1 MNLPNGL
8 TLSRIFL
15 VPLIVAILL
24 TEKEGWEKWAIILIL
39 GAAITDWLDGYLAR
53 RRNQVTTLGRLLD
66 PIADKLLISAAFIS
80 LVQLRLAP
88 AWMVVIIIGREFAVS
103 GLRSIAI
110 TEGFTIDASK
120 LGKFKMV
127 SQVISITL
135 LILARKM
142 PGVISILA
150 QATLWVVV
158 LFALASMIEY
168 FREFWSRIDERI
180 KHRQR
185 RRLKFL
191 RRRAKGKED
200 TGPGLKGPGSVKI

>member
-24 TEKEGWEKWAIILIL
+24 TEKEGWEKWAISLIL
-39 GAAITDWLDGYLAR
+39 GAAATDWLDGFLAR

-66 PIADKLLISAAFIS
+66 PIADKLLISASFIS
-80 LVQLRLAP
+80 LVQLGLAP

-103 GLRSIAI
+103 GLRSIAV

-127 SQVISITL
+127 SQVAAITL
-135 LILARKM
+135 LISARKM
-142 PGVISILA
+142 PSWIATLA
-150 QATLWVVV
+150 QIALGLVV
-158 LFALASMIEY
+158 LFALVSMVEY
-168 FREFWSRIDERI
+168 FRAFWSRIDERI
-180 KHRQR
+180 KYRER
-185 RRLKFL
+185 KRLKFL
-191 RRRAKGKED
+191 RRRTKRKESSE
-200 TGPGLKGPGSVKI
+200 PGLKGPGSVKV